1 MDAEETDEVEN
12 ADYTPAIPLE
22 ISSELASLIDDQLRD
37 FAEDA
42 ELETALVVDQSG
54 ALVSGI
60 SAEEE
65 VTIEVISALVAGASG
80 AMRALAGELG
90 ETGSIESFHQG
101 ENRIIYLGEI
111 IHRFVLVGVC
121 SAGAPLGVIREKA
134 NQIRPALVDLL
145 LDLEVPEP
153 EPEEPKPAPVLRKIT
168 VQAIPVRE
176 MIHTV
181 FEEEVEEDAPGQEDG
196 ELIEAEEDTED
207 VIELAE
213 EGSPDPG
220 ETDTLEGA
228 ERDFVSDGAEAEAE
242 AEPES
247 KEVIEVLEFEESE
260 IVIEDSGAASAAE
273 MVDSPFEMEFGE
285 EDEEA
290 SEEPAEPPSIVEPV
304 ESIFELEAGS
314 EEAEA
319 GSEEV
324 PSPPEEGIFELDLDP
339 VEEEV
344 DDLESPFEV
353 EETIEDEESAT
364 PDMILDLEPL
374 PLPETVSAPDST
386 DAETEEA
393 VFEFDD
399 DDDSDADSGEDED
412 GPRDIFEIDTEDESE
427 EEASE
432 ARSSGPQYF

>member
-1 MDAEETDEVEN
+1 MDVEETDEEEK

-22 ISSELASLIDDQLRD
+22 ISSGLASQIDDQLRD

-121 SAGAPLGVIREKA
+121 STGAPLGVIREKA

-145 LDLEVPEP
+145 LDLEVPEVAT
-153 EPEEPKPAPVLRKIT
+153 EETKPASVLRKIT
-168 VQAIPVRE
+168 VQAVPVKKR
-176 MIHTV
+176 IDTV
-181 FEEEVEEDAPGQEDG
+181 FEEEVEEESSGEVEAETIEAGKDAE
-196 ELIEAEEDTED
+196 EALVAAEED
-207 VIELAE
+207 
-213 EGSPDPG
+213 SPNAG
-220 ETDTLEGA
+220 ETGVLEEAG
-228 ERDFVSDGAEAEAE
+228 EESVSDEAEAE
-242 AEPES
+242 VEVESEEEPEAAPEM
-247 KEVIEVLEFEESE
+247 KEVIEVLEFDESE

-273 MVDSPFEMEFGE
+273 MVDSPFEMEFE
-285 EDEEA
+285 EEEEA
-290 SEEPAEPPSIVEPV
+290 SEELAESPAVTSPL
-304 ESIFELEAGS
+304 ESIFELEDDS
-314 EEAEA
+314 EEVEA
-319 GSEEV
+319 GSADAS
-324 PSPPEEGIFELDLDP
+324 SPPEEGIFELDLDP
-339 VEEEV
+339 ADEEV
-344 DDLESPFEV
+344 EDAESPFEL
-353 EETIEDEESAT
+353 EESAS
-364 PDMILDLEPL
+364 PDMLVDLEPL
-374 PLPETVSAPDST
+374 PLPETVSDSGAPAGE
-386 DAETEEA
+386 AEEP

-399 DDDSDADSGEDED
+399 DSEEDEAEEA
-412 GPRDIFEIDTEDESE
+412 PQDIFEIDSVDETE
-427 EEASE
+427 EETSD